1 MLNNFFKITNKA
13 DLSIKLL
20 SFFSILLSIIEFLAL
35 SSIITL
41 LLLFFNNENFIIGK
55 LNFLLNFDL
64 ISKNY
69 FLSVSL
75 LSFILFSFFTILYVC
90 IKYYLKNKTNN
101 FQEKLSCKIFLNFIN
116 LNILNSKNKDT
127 SNVFNAI
134 SSEISRFINL
144 LYAYLEIISKFFLI
158 IIIGVM
164 LFFYNFSITLFISIL
179 LFVFYFINFMIFKSF
194 INKFNTYFSLLNR
207 NNVNFIRRGLE
218 SLIEFKI
225 FNLMNNFISEFGKN
239 LKILNNLRLKNE
251 IIQIIPKYLLEILA
265 LAIII
270 FFLNSFT
277 DQKQNILEVMA
288 VYLACFYKLYPAVN
302 NMFSNIII
310 FKSNT
315 NSILKINEFLDR
327 KTSNV
332 ITNISHENL
341 FKNINSINLK
351 DISFKYPDSQSYV
364 FKDLNVEIKKNSKL
378 VLMGKT
384 GSGKTTLLQIM
395 MGIISPNKGSIIIND
410 TNLLEDT
417 IPLWLSKVTYAPQNP
432 YFFNETVVANVTF
445 KKFED
450 LSNTEKDRF
459 DLIMKDCLIDEF
471 YSKEEIF
478 TKKIGEHGNKLSAGQ
493 KQRVNLARAF
503 FKFSDVI
510 FLDEP
515 TSNLDEKTEES
526 LLKNIFKSQ
535 NNKII
540 IISSHRKEVL
550 NYSDYTINL

>member
-1 MLNNFFKITNKA
+1 MLNNFFKITKKA
-13 DLSIKLL
+13 NLSIKLL
-20 SFFSILLSIIEFLAL
+20 TIFSVLLSIIEFLAL

-41 LLLFFNNENFIIGK
+41 LVLFFNNENFIIGK
-55 LNFLLNFDL
+55 LNFLLSFDL

-75 LSFILFSFFTILYVC
+75 LSLILFSFFTILYVC

-179 LFVFYFINFMIFKSF
+179 LFVFYFINFMIFKGF

-270 FFLNSFT
+270 FFLNSFN
-277 DQKQNILEVMA
+277 DQKQNILEIMA

-315 NSILKINEFLDR
+315 NSIIKINEFLDR

-332 ITNISHENL
+332 ITNISHESL

-351 DISFKYPDSQSYV
+351 NISFKYPDSQSYV

-417 IPLWLSKVTYAPQNP
+417 IPPWLSKVTYAPQNP

-445 KKFED
+445 KRFED
-450 LSNTEKDRF
+450 LTNAEKDRF
-459 DLIMKDCLIDEF
+459 DRIMKDCLIDDF

-503 FKFSDVI
+503 FKISDVI

-515 TSNLDEKTEES
+515 TSNLDEKTEKN

>member
-1 MLNNFFKITNKA
+1 MLNNFFKITKKA
-13 DLSIKLL
+13 NLSIKLL
-20 SFFSILLSIIEFLAL
+20 TIFSVLLSIIEFLAL

-41 LLLFFNNENFIIGK
+41 LVLFFNNENFIIGK
-55 LNFLLNFDL
+55 LNFLLSFDL

-75 LSFILFSFFTILYVC
+75 LSLILFSFFTILYVC

-179 LFVFYFINFMIFKSF
+179 LFVFYFINFMIFKGF

-270 FFLNSFT
+270 FFLNSFN
-277 DQKQNILEVMA
+277 DQKQNILEIMA

-315 NSILKINEFLDR
+315 NSIIKINEFLDR

-332 ITNISHENL
+332 ITNISHESL

-351 DISFKYPDSQSYV
+351 NISFKYPDSQSYV

-417 IPLWLSKVTYAPQNP
+417 IPPWLSKVTYAPQNP

-445 KKFED
+445 KRFED
-450 LSNTEKDRF
+450 LTNAEKDRF
-459 DLIMKDCLIDEF
+459 DRIMKDCLIDDF

-493 KQRVNLARAF
+493 KQRVNLARAL
-503 FKFSDVI
+503 FKNSDGI
-510 FLDEP
+510 LLDEP
-515 TSNLDEKTEES
+515 TSNLDEKIEKN

>member
-515 TSNLDEKTEES
+515 TSNLDEKTEKS

>member
-1 MLNNFFKITNKA
+1 MLNNFFKITKKA
-13 DLSIKLL
+13 NLSIKLL
-20 SFFSILLSIIEFLAL
+20 TIFSVLLSIIEFLAL

-41 LLLFFNNENFIIGK
+41 LVLFFNNENFIIGK
-55 LNFLLNFDL
+55 LNFLLSFDL

-75 LSFILFSFFTILYVC
+75 LSLILFSFFTILYVC

-179 LFVFYFINFMIFKSF
+179 LFVFYFINFMIFKGF

-270 FFLNSFT
+270 FFLNSFN
-277 DQKQNILEVMA
+277 DQKQNILEIMA

-315 NSILKINEFLDR
+315 NSIIKINEFLDR

-332 ITNISHENL
+332 ITNISHESL

-351 DISFKYPDSQSYV
+351 NISFKYPDSQSYV

-417 IPLWLSKVTYAPQNP
+417 IPPWLSKVTYAPQNP

-445 KKFED
+445 KRFED
-450 LSNTEKDRF
+450 LTNAEKDRF
-459 DLIMKDCLIDEF
+459 DRIMKDCLINDF
-471 YSKEEIF
+471 YNKEEIF

-503 FKFSDVI
+503 FKISDVI

-515 TSNLDEKTEES
+515 TSNLDEKTEKN